1 MTYCHKVMIWTI
13 QIWYSQSST
22 RGTRLYYSLQR
33 AISELIISFSNYHQ
47 LPAMID
53 VANSSGTD
61 GTPSD
66 LALNIANL
74 NDNPP
79 GPTFNPLFEQ
89 PTPFSGLEQQY
100 VPHYDENMSTPSNYA
115 LCRYQPY
122 FDIVQKHIMLIDQQ
136 EFLQSVVPMETHQ
149 CMALKYAT
157 ALSGSTACG
166 ELSLAMKSYTSA
178 RFHLEQAENLADNSS
193 FLNVETVQALLLVAR
208 FEFTHISGPKGLLT
222 IARAMQLLSL
232 LGYDMLDQASAE
244 GERES
249 SQMRL
254 PKTHSPGCIQMI
266 RRTFWI
272 AFAMHC
278 NAAASFSCCIPV
290 KDNGVSLYLFRLAAF
305 LCDQQL
311 QPRSA
316 PQFQFPTQQ

>member
-1 MTYCHKVMIWTI
+1 
-13 QIWYSQSST
+13 
-22 RGTRLYYSLQR
+22 
-33 AISELIISFSNYHQ
+33 
-47 LPAMID
+47 MID
-53 VANSSGTD
+53 IMNSSGTD

-66 LALNIANL
+66 LDLNIANL

-100 VPHYDENMSTPSNYA
+100 VPHYDKNMDTLSNYA
-115 LCRYQPY
+115 PCRYQPY
-122 FDIVQKHIMLIDQQ
+122 FDLVQKHMMLIDQQ

-149 CMALKYAT
+149 CMALKYAI

-166 ELSLAMKSYTSA
+166 ESALAMESYIAA
-178 RFHLEQAENLADNSS
+178 RFHLERAENLAENSS

-232 LGYDMLDQASAE
+232 LGYDVLDQTSAE
-244 GERES
+244 GEKGS
-249 SQMRL
+249 PQMML
-254 PKTHSPGCIQMI
+254 PTTHSPGRIQLI

-278 NAAASFSCCIPV
+278 NAAAIFPCCIPV
-290 KDNGVSLYLFRLAAF
+290 KDSEVSFY
-305 LCDQQL
+305 
-311 QPRSA
+311 
-316 PQFQFPTQQ
+316 